1 MFTPTPAGLA
11 FRSRHTDNTPA
22 IVLVA
27 AQAHSAK
34 EDRAVIISSRN
45 FLRSLGGAAGLAIGS
60 ALFSNTLIK
69 KLPSSP
75 TIPQAVADQVKASV
89 FSVPDLT
96 GLDEEQKILVLDTYV
111 AASRSVFYF
120 WLGCIG
126 LAWML
131 MWFIK
136 DKGLKRKE
144 EREEKS
150 EGEETPAGA
159 MTPAGEKSPAEE
171 SVSKV

>member
-1 MFTPTPAGLA
+1 MAN
-11 FRSRHTDNTPA
+11 RSYHTDSTPA

-45 FLRSLGGAAGLAIGS
+45 FLRSLGGAGGLAIGS
-60 ALFSNTLIK
+60 ALFSNTLTK
-69 KLPSSP
+69 RLPSSP
-75 TIPQAVADQVKASV
+75 TIPQTLADQIKASV

-96 GLDEEQKILVLDTYV
+96 GLSEEQKILVLDTYV
-111 AASRSVFYF
+111 DASRSVFYF

-126 LAWML
+126 LAWLL

-136 DKGLKRKE
+136 DEGLKRKE
-144 EREEKS
+144 EKEEKS

-159 MTPAGEKSPAEE
+159 MTPAGEKSGTEE